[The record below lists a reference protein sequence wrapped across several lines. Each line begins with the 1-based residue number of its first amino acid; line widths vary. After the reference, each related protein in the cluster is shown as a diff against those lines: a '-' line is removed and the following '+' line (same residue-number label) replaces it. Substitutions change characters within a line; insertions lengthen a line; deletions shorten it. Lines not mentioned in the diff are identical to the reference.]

1 MAGIEN
7 IREVVVPFDCAFL
20 FDKLTFSFDCTQF
33 AKDKCY
39 KKTAPQ
45 IANRGITMFE
55 FKEMPYDE
63 KFTDILDY
71 TKMVEGFAPQLVK
84 KELGEEKVVELRSLW
99 KEGTEP
105 IPEDASDKDRY
116 EIAYRNFMRKWVSAN
131 NLMGTHQGEAG
142 TKKYMQA
149 AIAAWKRKYLYA
161 FVLKF
166 VGGVSRKTAFRIL
179 AKRLAYQLQAFSPFS
194 VTELKENRMVL
205 TVTPCKILTDQNGSS
220 FCSMA
225 CQNIIP
231 SWLEAQFKVKMNLN
245 RQGANCSVIFE
256 PF

>member
-1 MAGIEN
+1 M
-7 IREVVVPFDCAFL
+7 V
-20 FDKLTFSFDCTQF
+20 
-33 AKDKCY
+33 
-39 KKTAPQ
+39 
-45 IANRGITMFE
+45 E

-63 KFTDILDY
+63 KYTAILGY

-84 KELGEEKVVELRSLW
+84 KELGGEKVEDLRSLW
-99 KEGTEP
+99 KKGTEP
-105 IPEDASDKDRY
+105 IPEDASDKDKY
-116 EIAYRNFMRKWVSAN
+116 EIAYRNFMWKWVSAN
-131 NLMGTHQGEAG
+131 NFMSRHQGEDG

-161 FVLKF
+161 FALRF
-166 VGGVSRKTAFRIL
+166 AGGVSRKTAFQFL

-220 FCSMA
+220 FCLMA

-231 SWLEAQFKVKMNLN
+231 SWLQAQFNVKMNLN
-245 RQGANCSVIFE
+245 RQGANCNVIFE
-256 PF
+256 PFRS